1 MKNTKLIPKHQ
12 LGKKILKFFESFGNA
27 QIAGESGVGTSMAVA
42 SGYQYNPKTR
52 KWEQSEKNLKEA
64 EGLRN
69 NLAFLSAYS
78 PTHPISAV
86 IDKALIPVVGA
97 AYKGVRNNIAA
108 RAITKQIDSVSPV
121 INQQIKPKQITI
133 NTTPSTPKNNKL
145 WNKLVKKTMKSEKDV
160 FIDKFN
166 DFANKYGYP
175 TITNNISYGEAKYLA
190 KRMLNR
196 HNQFTRGVTSHN
208 NMSFRGLQDEDL
220 LRFIAEHGR
229 DNEAVFTAPRA
240 GYCGSRCIKPDSR
253 GKNFIMRRVYKLG
266 DDPLKWFDEGDFPL
280 SLSDYTNHAPG
291 VHGLG
296 TSARY
301 GEQPTE
307 VLFYQTPVRIVR
319 ETPYNREIS
328 YKPYENY
335 EHLISKKFI
344 DAPGIQNFEPTP
356 PWNDPRAW
364 KK

>member
-1 MKNTKLIPKHQ
+1 MAKRLIPRHQ
-12 LGKKILKFFESFGNA
+12 VGKKLLNLLESFGNA
-27 QIAGESGVGTSMAVA
+27 QIAGDSGVGTAMAIA
-42 SGYQYNPKTR
+42 SGYQYNPKTK
-52 KWEQSEKNLKEA
+52 KWEQSKENIKEA

-69 NLAFLSAYS
+69 NLSFISTFS

-86 IDKALIPVVGA
+86 IDRALMPAVGA
-97 AYKGVRNNIAA
+97 TYRGIRNNIAA
-108 RAITKQIDSVSPV
+108 KAITKQMDSVSPV
-121 INQQIKPKQITI
+121 INQQVKPKQITVY
-133 NTTPSTPKNNKL
+133 TTTLASEKNNL
-145 WNKLVKKTMKSEKDV
+145 LSEIAKKTVKPEKDV
-160 FIDKFN
+160 FIGKFN

-229 DNEAVFTAPRA
+229 DNEAVFTSPHI
-240 GYCGSRCIKPDSR
+240 GYATKRVIRPDSR
-253 GKNFIMRRVYKLG
+253 SKNFIMRRVYKLG
-266 DDPLKWFDEGDFPL
+266 NDPLKWFDEGDFPL
-280 SLSDYTNHAPG
+280 MLSDYTNGIPG

-296 TSARY
+296 SNAYY

-307 VLFYQTPVRIVR
+307 ILFYNTPVRIVR
-319 ETPYNREIS
+319 ET
-328 YKPYENY
+328 PYENY

-344 DAPGIQNFEPTP
+344 DAPGIQFHQPTP
-356 PWNDPRAW
+356 PWNDPRAY
-364 KK
+364 K